1 MMNFWF
7 WSSFLLCW
15 CWGIYV
21 YKVNRGV
28 VDPVVDILFTGIF
41 LIDVDLL
48 LTYFLLLCVLAILFD
63 CAIFEGLVV
72 CLLLK

>member
-1 MMNFWF
+1 M
-7 WSSFLLCW
+7 
-15 CWGIYV
+15 

-28 VDPVVDILFTGIF
+28 VDPVVGILLTGIL
-41 LIDVDLL
+41 LIGVDLL
-48 LTYFLLLCVLAILFD
+48 LTYFLLLCVSAILFD